1 LQPSERI
8 LDWLNFSIGSLNGHL
23 NSCHALRN
31 HGRKE
36 YAKGDSNSHQYS
48 STTLGD
54 QYRSVLR
61 QKAEIAQNI
70 NEFMNK
76 GIVVN
81 DRGAAISMVAGMLV
95 VGFIDNFIVFISET
109 IGLWQFQITRAAI
122 ALPLVFLLAWFGAQT
137 LRPNRLWPVALRSA
151 FLAVSM
157 LFYFWSLALIPM
169 AQALAGLFTSPI
181 FILLISGLILRQRIG
196 PMRILAVVIGFVG
209 IIFVVDTHLADLSFL
224 SFLPIFGGFFYAM
237 AAVATRQLCEGE
249 STLCLVAFLMIA
261 QSLLGVIAL
270 TVLTWISPE
279 VPEGSAGFVL
289 RGWVSTIGP
298 ALPSIF
304 LQAIG
309 SIFGIGLIIRAY
321 QLGQAS
327 YVAVYEYSVFIFGP
341 FFAWLLIGQQ
351 VNLTQF
357 FGILL
362 IASAGTLIAL
372 RSTKLDQEIT
382 DT

>member
-1 LQPSERI
+1 
-8 LDWLNFSIGSLNGHL
+8 
-23 NSCHALRN
+23 
-31 HGRKE
+31 
-36 YAKGDSNSHQYS
+36 
-48 STTLGD
+48 
-54 QYRSVLR
+54 
-61 QKAEIAQNI
+61 
-70 NEFMNK
+70 MNK

-151 FLAVSM
+151 FLAISM

-270 TVLTWISPE
+270 TVLTLISPE

-289 RGWVSTIGP
+289 RGWVRTISP
-298 ALPSIF
+298 ALPWIF

-362 IASAGTLIAL
+362 IASAGTLITL
-372 RSTKLDQEIT
+372 RSRKLDQEIT

>member
-1 LQPSERI
+1 M
-8 LDWLNFSIGSLNGHL
+8 D
-23 NSCHALRN
+23 
-31 HGRKE
+31 
-36 YAKGDSNSHQYS
+36 
-48 STTLGD
+48 
-54 QYRSVLR
+54 
-61 QKAEIAQNI
+61 KAII
-70 NEFMNK
+70 
-76 GIVVN
+76 IN

-109 IGLWQFQITRAAI
+109 VGLWQFQITRAAI
-122 ALPLVFLLAWFGAQT
+122 ALPLIVLLAWFGAQT
-137 LRPNRLWPVALRSA
+137 LRPKRLWAVALRSA
-151 FLAVSM
+151 FLAIAM

-181 FILLISGLILRQRIG
+181 FILLISGLVLRQRIG
-196 PMRILAVVIGFVG
+196 PMRILAVAIGFVG
-209 IIFVVDTHLADLSFL
+209 IIFVVDTDLADLSFL

-237 AAVATRQLCEGE
+237 AAVATRQVCEGE
-249 STLCLVAFLMIA
+249 STLCLIAFLMIA
-261 QSLLGVIAL
+261 QSLLGAIAL

-279 VPEGSAGFVL
+279 VPQGSAGFVL

-298 ALPSIF
+298 ALPWIF

-351 VNLTQF
+351 VNITQF
-357 FGILL
+357 FGIVL
-362 IASAGTLIAL
+362 IASAGALIAL
-372 RSTKLDQEIT
+372 RSRKLDQEIT
-382 DT
+382 TT